1 MLFRSESL
9 GILKRILLVGLVCF
23 PTAVWS
29 KPASPPVI
37 LVMGD
42 SLSAAYGIETSQ
54 GWVALL
60 AERLKTRAYDYRVVN
75 ASVSGDTSAQGLT
88 RLPMELTQHRPA
100 IVILELGANDGLRGL
115 SVIAMQANL
124 AKMISLS
131 KQARAKVL
139 LLGIL
144 LPPNYGPE
152 YTQKFAAVYPRL
164 AQDYHVPLVPFL
176 LEGVAQHREWLQ
188 ADGMHPLAPAE
199 QQVLDNVWV
208 KLASLLKKTT

>member
-1 MLFRSESL
+1 L
-9 GILKRILLVGLVCF
+9 GILKRILLVGLLCF
-23 PTAVWS
+23 STSVWA
-29 KPASPPVI
+29 KAAAPPVI

-60 AERLKTRAYDYRVVN
+60 AERLKTRAYAYRVVN

-88 RLPMELTQHRPA
+88 RLPMELAQHRPA

-115 SVIAMQANL
+115 SVTAMQENL
-124 AKMISLS
+124 TKMIVLS
-131 KQARAKVL
+131 KRAGAQVL

-144 LPPNYGPE
+144 LPPNFGPE
-152 YTQKFAAVYPRL
+152 YTQSFAAVYPRL
-164 AQDYHVPLVPFL
+164 AKAYHVPLVPFL
-176 LEGVAQHREWLQ
+176 LEGVAQHREMLQ

-199 QQVLDNVWV
+199 QQVLDNVWL
-208 KLASLLKKTT
+208 KLESLLKKST

>member
-1 MLFRSESL
+1 MRFVPGRHCSRGPL
-9 GILKRILLVGLVCF
+9 
-23 PTAVWS
+23 
-29 KPASPPVI
+29 
-37 LVMGD
+37 
-42 SLSAAYGIETSQ
+42 
-54 GWVALL
+54 
-60 AERLKTRAYDYRVVN
+60 
-75 ASVSGDTSAQGLT
+75 
-88 RLPMELTQHRPA
+88 
-100 IVILELGANDGLRGL
+100 ILELGANDGLRGL

>member
-1 MLFRSESL
+1 L
-9 GILKRILLVGLVCF
+9 GILKNILFIGLLCF
-23 PTAVWS
+23 STSVLA
-29 KPASPPVI
+29 KPGSPPVI

-60 AERLKTRAYDYRVVN
+60 AERLKASGYQYRVVN
-75 ASVSGDTSAQGLT
+75 ASVSGDTSVQGLT
-88 RLPMELTQHRPA
+88 RLPVELEQHKPA

-115 SVIAMQANL
+115 SISAMRENL
-124 AKMISLS
+124 AKMIVLS
-131 KQARAKVL
+131 KHADAEVL

-152 YTQKFAAVYPRL
+152 YTQEFAAVYPRL
-164 AQDYHVPLVPFL
+164 AKTYHVPLVPFL
-176 LEGVAQHREWLQ
+176 LDGVAQQREWLQ

-199 QQVLDNVWV
+199 RLVLDNVWA
-208 KLASLLKKTT
+208 KLVLLLKKST

>member
-1 MLFRSESL
+1 MLKH
-9 GILKRILLVGLVCF
+9 ILFIGLLCF
-23 PTAVWS
+23 ASTVWAE
-29 KPASPPVI
+29 PPPVI

-60 AERLKTRAYDYRVVN
+60 AERLKTRGYGYSVIN

-88 RLPMELTQHRPA
+88 RLPMELAQHKPA

-115 SVIAMQANL
+115 PTGAMQQNL
-124 AKMISLS
+124 AQMITLS
-131 KQARAKVL
+131 KQGGASVL

-164 AQDYHVPLVPFL
+164 AEKYHLPLVPFL
-176 LEGVAQHREWLQ
+176 LAGVAERRDWLQ
-188 ADGMHPLAPAE
+188 GDGMHPLAVGEPR
-199 QQVLDNVWV
+199 VLENVWK
-208 KLASLLKKTT
+208 KLEPLLQRR